1 MLNHAGVGAEM
12 MRVMSD
18 DVESLCPVKEC
29 RELEEGSG
37 TSFTDELL
45 SGAESVDFR
54 DVRTKIR
61 KIDREKMLERCAE
74 KSQLIVEVGKEVG
87 WSKLWDSVI
96 DLGPR
101 HVRGLQNLSRMFS
114 AHGRGNR
121 PCPLCDEELEGLLV
135 EHIMDKHRERLN
147 LELTFEIMIARLKM
161 VDLNF
166 VCVFYGLY
174 VHL

>member
-1 MLNHAGVGAEM
+1 M
-12 MRVMSD
+12 
-18 DVESLCPVKEC
+18 
-29 RELEEGSG
+29 
-37 TSFTDELL
+37 
-45 SGAESVDFR
+45 DFR
-54 DVRTKIR
+54 DVRKEIR
-61 KIDREKMLERCAE
+61 KIDKEKMLERCAE

-87 WSKLWDSVI
+87 WSKLWNSVMG
-96 DLGPR
+96 LWPR

-121 PCPLCDEELEGLLV
+121 PCLLCDELEGLLA
-135 EHIMDKHRERLN
+135 EHITEEHRQRLN
-147 LELTFEIMIARLKM
+147 LEMTFEIMMKRLKM

>member
-1 MLNHAGVGAEM
+1 MEVG
-12 MRVMSD
+12 
-18 DVESLCPVKEC
+18 K
-29 RELEEGSG
+29 
-37 TSFTDELL
+37 
-45 SGAESVDFR
+45 
-54 DVRTKIR
+54 
-61 KIDREKMLERCAE
+61 
-74 KSQLIVEVGKEVG
+74 EVGKEVG
-87 WSKLWDSVI
+87 WSKLWDSVM

-121 PCPLCDEELEGLLV
+121 PCPLCTCDEELEGLV
-135 EHIMDKHRERLN
+135 AEHIMEEYCERPN
-147 LELTFEIMIARLKM
+147 LEMMFEIMMERLKM

>member
-1 MLNHAGVGAEM
+1 M
-12 MRVMSD
+12 
-18 DVESLCPVKEC
+18 KEC
-29 RELEEGSG
+29 QELEEGFG

-45 SGAESVDFR
+45 SGAESVDLR
-54 DVRTKIR
+54 DVRKEIR
-61 KIDREKMLERCAE
+61 KIDREKMLEKCAE

-87 WSKLWDSVI
+87 WSKLWDSVM

-121 PCPLCDEELEGLLV
+121 PCLLYDKELEGLLA
-135 EHIMDKHRERLN
+135 EPIMEEYRERLN
-147 LELTFEIMIARLKM
+147 LEMTFEIMMERLKLM

-166 VCVFYGLY
+166 ICVFYGF
-174 VHL
+174 VTHLCSLLGDYT